1 MRGSIVTA
9 SRVGLITVRVV
20 QGKAGKGDVLNTGD
34 IETVNGPVL
43 DVEVGDLRVVKL
55 LEDDEVV
62 GPKRLLVIECD

>member
-1 MRGSIVTA
+1 M
-9 SRVGLITVRVV
+9 
-20 QGKAGKGDVLNTGD
+20 LNTGD